1 MFVYKKIIYLFIY
14 ISSQIQFLWME
25 AEGKWDYF
33 VCVCLVFFRSFL
45 FKQKKKQTK
54 KKTNNPIHP

>member
-25 AEGKWDYF
+25 AEGKWDCF

-45 FKQKKKQTK
+45 FKQKKQKRK
-54 KKTNNPIHP
+54 KDE